1 MIIILP
7 GLLSA
12 RDFLAGLAFRVFH
25 ATQYVRHESYLEF
38 CPDPD
43 TVHEILGHVPLFCDP
58 TFAQFSQD
66 IGLASL
72 GAPDEY
78 IDKLSRVSERV
89 GVDMPEHRSMV
100 CSFLLLLCSC
110 FGSLLRWGSAKRVT
124 KSKPMVLHFSQPMAS
139 WRY

>member
-1 MIIILP
+1 M
-7 GLLSA
+7 
-12 RDFLAGLAFRVFH
+12 FH

-43 TVHEILGHVPLFCDP
+43 TCHEILGHVPLFCDP

-78 IDKLSRVSERV
+78 IDKLSTVSERV
-89 GVDMPEHRSMV
+89 GLDMSEHRSMV
-100 CSFLLLLCSC
+100 GGCCSFFSSC
-110 FGSLLRWGSAKRVT
+110 FGSLLKWVSAKKVT
-124 KSKPMVLHFSQPMAS
+124 KPRPMELLFSQPMES
-139 WRY
+139 WRYRACKCFVGIGELVDDL